1 MKDPYEILGVS
12 PNASDDEIKTA
23 YRNLARKYHPDTYA
37 GNPLSDLAEEKM
49 QEINAAYDEIQRQ
62 RRSGGYQRQSGGFG
76 GSSGGYSGGFSGGYS
91 QGASRFADIRRLI
104 NNGRISEAEELLDGI
119 PSSQRDGEWS
129 FLKGYVCYSR
139 GWLDQAVSYFNAACQ
154 QDPNNPEYRN
164 ALNQLMW
171 QRQTGYPRGGYQ
183 PAGGMMGGCS
193 CCDLCAALYCADCLC
208 TCCGH

>member
-62 RRSGGYQRQSGGFG
+62 RRSGQRQSSGYGGG
-76 GSSGGYSGGFSGGYS
+76 YSGGYSGGYGGGYS
-91 QGASRFADIRRLI
+91 RQSAGSSRFADIRRLI
-104 NNGRISEAEELLDGI
+104 NGGRISEAEELLDGV

-129 FLKGYVCYSR
+129 FLKGYICYSR
-139 GWLDQAVSYFNAACQ
+139 GWLDQAVSYFQTACQ
-154 QDPNNPEYRN
+154 QDPGNQEYRN
-164 ALNQLMW
+164 ALNQLML
-171 QRQTGYPRGGYQ
+171 QQQTGSPRGGYQ
-183 PAGGMMGGCS
+183 TMGGAGCS
-193 CCDLCAALYCADCLC
+193 MCDLCATLWCADCLC
-208 TCCGH
+208 SFCH